1 MEATPLVVVLLG
13 LLVVSVAIVVALLF
27 GRAGK
32 PPSTPPWVD
41 QLERSVRD
49 DSRAAAREVREEL
62 SSAITRQSDSM
73 RTLLDDRLRD
83 VQQDGARQ
91 LEQIRA
97 TVDEKLQQNL
107 DRRFNDSFKTVSD
120 RLEQVHR
127 GLGEMKSLAAGVGDL
142 KKVLTNVRTR
152 GTWGEVQLGALLEQV
167 LSPGQFARNVATRG
181 TAERVEFAIKLPG
194 QAVDGDSPVWLP
206 IDAKFPADAYQRL
219 VEALETGTPEAIE
232 AASRLLENAIK
243 LNART
248 IREKYVEPP
257 ATTDFAVMYLPTEG
271 LYAEVLRRPGLA
283 EALQADYRVVVA
295 GPMTLA
301 ALLNSLQM
309 GFRTLAIQQQ
319 SGEVWKVLGEA
330 KTEFARYGQALDKVK
345 KKIEE
350 AAVAIDEAQVRT
362 RAVNRRLR
370 DVEEVGT
377 QKNLPGFDTG
387 LDTGTERGD
396 LI

>member
-1 MEATPLVVVLLG
+1 MVEAFSLLALVIVLVLIG
-13 LLVVSVAIVVALLF
+13 FGVAIGTLSN
-27 GRAGK
+27 RAGK
-32 PPSTPPWVD
+32 QPSTPPWVD

-127 GLGEMKSLAAGVGDL
+127 GLGEMQTLAAGVGDL
-142 KKVLTNVRTR
+142 KKVLSNVRTR

-271 LYAEVLRRPGLA
+271 IYAEVLRRPGLA

-370 DVEEVGT
+370 EVEEVGT
-377 QKNLPGFDTG
+377 QKNLPGFEPGPDTG
-387 LDTGTERGD
+387 DP
-396 LI
+396 I

>member
-1 MEATPLVVVLLG
+1 MIPSLTVGILLFLALLG
-13 LLVVSVAIVVALLF
+13 SVALGIWL
-27 GRAGK
+27 GRLASNTGK
-32 PPSTPPWVD
+32 SIPVWVD

-49 DSRAAAREVREEL
+49 DGRASAREVREEL

-73 RTLLDDRLRD
+73 RSLLDDRLRD
-83 VQQDGARQ
+83 VQQDSARQ
-91 LEQIRA
+91 LEHIRA
-97 TVDEKLQQNL
+97 TVDEKLQENL

-127 GLGEMKSLAAGVGDL
+127 GLGEMQTLAAGVGDL
-142 KKVLTNVRTR
+142 KKVLSNVRTR

-167 LSPGQFARNVATRG
+167 LAPEQFERNVATRG
-181 TAERVEFAIKLPG
+181 TNERVEFAIKLPG
-194 QAVDGDSPVWLP
+194 HADDGLTPVWLP

-219 VEALETGTPEAIE
+219 VEALDAGAPESIE
-232 AASRLLENAIK
+232 SASRLLETAIK
-243 LNART
+243 LNAKS

-257 ATTDFAVMYLPTEG
+257 ATTDFAIMFLPTEG
-271 LYAEVLRRPGLA
+271 LYSEVLRRPGLA
-283 EALQADYRVVVA
+283 EWLQAEQRVVVA

-309 GFRTLAIQQQ
+309 GFRTLAIQQR

-350 AAVAIDEAQVRT
+350 VAVAIDEAQVRT

-370 DVEEVGT
+370 DVEEIGT
-377 QKNLPGFDTG
+377 QKNLPLPGFDAE
-387 LDTGTERGD
+387 DV
-396 LI
+396 I

>member
-1 MEATPLVVVLLG
+1 MIPSLTVGVLL
-13 LLVVSVAIVVALLF
+13 LLAVLGSVALGIWL
-27 GRAGK
+27 GRLGNTSNTGK
-32 PPSTPPWVD
+32 STPAWVD

-73 RTLLDDRLRD
+73 RSLLDDRLRD

-97 TVDEKLQQNL
+97 TVDEKLQENL

-127 GLGEMKSLAAGVGDL
+127 GLGEMQTLAAGVGDL
-142 KKVLTNVRTR
+142 KKVLSNVRTR

-167 LSPGQFARNVATRG
+167 LAPEQFERNVATRG
-181 TAERVEFAIKLPG
+181 TNERVEFAIKLPG
-194 QAVDGDSPVWLP
+194 HAGDGLTPVWLP

-219 VEALETGTPEAIE
+219 VEALETGAPDAIE
-232 AASRLLENAIK
+232 SASRSLETAIK
-243 LNART
+243 LNAKS

-257 ATTDFAVMYLPTEG
+257 ATTDFAIMFLPTEG
-271 LYAEVLRRPGLA
+271 LYSEVLRRPGLA
-283 EALQADYRVVVA
+283 EWLQAEQRVVVA

-309 GFRTLAIQQQ
+309 GFRTLAIQQR

-370 DVEEVGT
+370 DVEEIGT
-377 QKNLPGFDTG
+377 QKNLPLPGFEPD
-387 LDTGTERGD
+387 DD
-396 LI
+396 AI

>member
-1 MEATPLVVVLLG
+1 MEATVVLLIG
-13 LLVVSVAIVVALLF
+13 LLALALGAVAGLLS

-32 PPSTPPWVD
+32 PAATPPWVD

-62 SSAITRQSDSM
+62 SAAITRQSDSM
-73 RTLLDDRLRD
+73 RSLLDDRLRD

-97 TVDEKLQQNL
+97 TVDEKLQENL

-127 GLGEMKSLAAGVGDL
+127 GLGEMQTLAAGVGDL
-142 KKVLTNVRTR
+142 KKVLSNVRTR

-167 LSPGQFARNVATRG
+167 LSPEQFARNVATRG

-194 QAVDGDSPVWLP
+194 QAVDGEAPVWLP

-219 VEALETGTPEAIE
+219 VEALDTGTPETIE
-232 AASRLLENAIK
+232 AAARQLENAIK

-283 EALQADYRVVVA
+283 ESLQADFRVVVA

-309 GFRTLAIQQQ
+309 GFRTLAIQQR

-370 DVEEVGT
+370 DVEEIGT
-377 QKNLPGFDTG
+377 QKNLPLPGFESD
-387 LDTGTERGD
+387 DV
-396 LI
+396 I

>member
-1 MEATPLVVVLLG
+1 MVPSVTVGLLILVAVLLA
-13 LLVVSVAIVVALLF
+13 LAIGAML

-32 PPSTPPWVD
+32 STPAWVD
-41 QLERSVRD
+41 QLERSVRE

-73 RTLLDDRLRD
+73 RSLLDDRLRD

-97 TVDEKLQQNL
+97 TVDEKLQENL

-127 GLGEMKSLAAGVGDL
+127 GLGEMQTLAAGVGDL
-142 KKVLTNVRTR
+142 KKVLSNVRTR

-167 LSPGQFARNVATRG
+167 LSPDQYAKNVATRG
-181 TAERVEFAIKLPG
+181 TNERVEYAIKLPG
-194 QAVDGDSPVWLP
+194 LADDGLTPVWLP
-206 IDAKFPADAYQRL
+206 VDAKFPADAYQRL
-219 VEALETGTPEAIE
+219 VEALEGSVPETVE
-232 AASRLLENAIK
+232 AAARQLELAIK
-243 LNART
+243 VQAKS

-257 ATTDFAVMYLPTEG
+257 ATTDFAIMFLPTEG
-271 LYAEVLRRPGLA
+271 LYSEVLRRPGLA
-283 EALQADYRVVVA
+283 ESLQADHRVVVA

-309 GFRTLAIQQQ
+309 GFRTLAIQQR

-330 KTEFARYGQALDKVK
+330 KTEFTRYGQALDKVK

-362 RAVNRRLR
+362 RAVNRKLR

-377 QKNLPGFDTG
+377 QKNLPLPGLFDT
-387 LDTGTERGD
+387 TED
-396 LI
+396 DASI

>member
-1 MEATPLVVVLLG
+1 MIPSLTVGVLL
-13 LLVVSVAIVVALLF
+13 LLAVLGSVALGIWL
-27 GRAGK
+27 GRLGNTSNTGK
-32 PPSTPPWVD
+32 STPAWVD

-73 RTLLDDRLRD
+73 RSLLDDRLRD

-97 TVDEKLQQNL
+97 TVDEKLQENL

-127 GLGEMKSLAAGVGDL
+127 GLGEMQTLAAGVGDL
-142 KKVLTNVRTR
+142 KKVLSNVRTR

-167 LSPGQFARNVATRG
+167 LAPEQFERNVATRG
-181 TAERVEFAIKLPG
+181 TNERVEFAIKLPG
-194 QAVDGDSPVWLP
+194 HAGDGLTPVWLP

-219 VEALETGTPEAIE
+219 VEALETGAPDAIE
-232 AASRLLENAIK
+232 SASRSLETAIK
-243 LNART
+243 LNAKS

-257 ATTDFAVMYLPTEG
+257 ATTDFAIMFLPTEG
-271 LYAEVLRRPGLA
+271 LYSEVLRRPGLA
-283 EALQADYRVVVA
+283 EWLQSEQRVVVA

-309 GFRTLAIQQQ
+309 GFRTLAIQQR

-370 DVEEVGT
+370 DVEEIGT
-377 QKNLPGFDTG
+377 QKNLPLPGFEPD
-387 LDTGTERGD
+387 DD
-396 LI
+396 AI

>member
-1 MEATPLVVVLLG
+1 MDPLFLIGVLIATGLG
-13 LLVVSVAIVVALLF
+13 VIL
-27 GRAGK
+27 GRLGK
-32 PPSTPPWVD
+32 GTPAWVD
-41 QLERSVRD
+41 QLERSVRE

-62 SSAITRQSDSM
+62 SSAITRQSDSL
-73 RTLLDDRLRD
+73 RSLLDDRLRD
-83 VQQDGARQ
+83 VQQDSARQ
-91 LEQIRA
+91 LEHIRS

-127 GLGEMKSLAAGVGDL
+127 GLGEMQTLATGVGDL
-142 KKVLTNVRTR
+142 KKVLSNVRTR

-167 LSPGQFARNVATRG
+167 LAPEQFARNVATRG
-181 TAERVEFAIKLPG
+181 TNERVEFAIVLPG
-194 QAVDGDSPVWLP
+194 QADDGLTPVWLP

-219 VEALETGTPEAIE
+219 VEALEGGVPEAVELAARQLE
-232 AASRLLENAIK
+232 AAVKVQAKS
-243 LNART
+243 
-248 IREKYVEPP
+248 IRDKYVEPP
-257 ATTDFAVMYLPTEG
+257 ATTDFAILYLPTEG

-283 EALQADYRVVVA
+283 EVLQADYRVVVA

-309 GFRTLAIQQQ
+309 GFRTLAISQR

-370 DVEEVGT
+370 DVEEIGT
-377 QKNLPGFDTG
+377 QKNLPLPGFDFEEST
-387 LDTGTERGD
+387 
-396 LI
+396 

>member
-1 MEATPLVVVLLG
+1 MIPSLTVGILLFLALLG
-13 LLVVSVAIVVALLF
+13 SVALGIWL
-27 GRAGK
+27 GRLVSNTGK
-32 PPSTPPWVD
+32 SIPVWVD

-49 DSRAAAREVREEL
+49 DGRASAREVREEL

-73 RTLLDDRLRD
+73 RSLLDDRLRD
-83 VQQDGARQ
+83 VQQDSARQ
-91 LEQIRA
+91 LEHIRA
-97 TVDEKLQQNL
+97 TVDEKLQENL

-127 GLGEMKSLAAGVGDL
+127 GLGEMQTLAAGVGDL
-142 KKVLTNVRTR
+142 KKVLSNVRTR

-167 LSPGQFARNVATRG
+167 LAPEQFERNVATRG
-181 TAERVEFAIKLPG
+181 TNERVEFAIKLPG
-194 QAVDGDSPVWLP
+194 HADDGLTPVWLP

-219 VEALETGTPEAIE
+219 VEALDAGAPESIE
-232 AASRLLENAIK
+232 SASRLLETAIK
-243 LNART
+243 LNAKS

-257 ATTDFAVMYLPTEG
+257 ATTDFAIMFLPTEG
-271 LYAEVLRRPGLA
+271 LYSEVLRRPGLA
-283 EALQADYRVVVA
+283 EWLQAEQRVVVA

-309 GFRTLAIQQQ
+309 GFRTLAIQQR

-350 AAVAIDEAQVRT
+350 VAVAIDEAQVRT

-370 DVEEVGT
+370 DVEEIGT
-377 QKNLPGFDTG
+377 QKNLPLPGFDSE
-387 LDTGTERGD
+387 DV
-396 LI
+396 I

>member
-1 MEATPLVVVLLG
+1 MIPSLTVGVLLLLVV
-13 LLVVSVAIVVALLF
+13 VVSVALGIWL
-27 GRAGK
+27 GRIGK
-32 PPSTPPWVD
+32 STPAWVD

-49 DSRAAAREVREEL
+49 DGRAAAREVREEL

-73 RTLLDDRLRD
+73 RSLLDDRLRD
-83 VQQDGARQ
+83 VQQDSARQ
-91 LEQIRA
+91 LEHIRS
-97 TVDEKLQQNL
+97 TVDEKLQENL

-127 GLGEMKSLAAGVGDL
+127 GLGEMQTLAAGVGDL
-142 KKVLTNVRTR
+142 KKVLSNVRTR

-167 LSPGQFARNVATRG
+167 LAPEQFERNVATRG
-181 TAERVEFAIKLPG
+181 TSERVEFAIKLPG
-194 QAVDGDSPVWLP
+194 AAEDGLTPVWLP

-219 VEALETGTPEAIE
+219 VEALDAGVPESIE
-232 AASRLLENAIK
+232 SASRLLETAIK
-243 LNART
+243 LNAKS

-257 ATTDFAVMYLPTEG
+257 ATTDFAIMFLPTEG
-271 LYAEVLRRPGLA
+271 LYSEVLRRPGLA
-283 EALQADYRVVVA
+283 EWLQAEQRVVVA

-309 GFRTLAIQQQ
+309 GFRTLAIQQR

-350 AAVAIDEAQVRT
+350 VAVAIDEAQVRT

-370 DVEEVGT
+370 DVEEIGT
-377 QKNLPGFDTG
+377 QKNLPLPGFDS
-387 LDTGTERGD
+387 DEV
-396 LI
+396 I

>member
-1 MEATPLVVVLLG
+1 MIPSLTVGVLL
-13 LLVVSVAIVVALLF
+13 LLAVLGSVALGIWL
-27 GRAGK
+27 GRLGNTSNTGK
-32 PPSTPPWVD
+32 STPAWVD

-73 RTLLDDRLRD
+73 RSLLDDRLRD

-97 TVDEKLQQNL
+97 TVDEKLQENL

-127 GLGEMKSLAAGVGDL
+127 GLGEMQTLAAGVGDL
-142 KKVLTNVRTR
+142 KKVLSNVRTR

-167 LSPGQFARNVATRG
+167 LAPEQFERNVATRG
-181 TAERVEFAIKLPG
+181 TNERVEFAIKLPG
-194 QAVDGDSPVWLP
+194 HSGDGLTPVWLP

-219 VEALETGTPEAIE
+219 VEALETGAPDAIE
-232 AASRLLENAIK
+232 SASRSLETAIK
-243 LNART
+243 LNAKS

-257 ATTDFAVMYLPTEG
+257 ATTDFAIMFLPTEG
-271 LYAEVLRRPGLA
+271 LYSEVLRRPGLA
-283 EALQADYRVVVA
+283 EWLQSEQRVVVA

-309 GFRTLAIQQQ
+309 GFRTLAIQQR

-370 DVEEVGT
+370 DVEEIGT
-377 QKNLPGFDTG
+377 QKNLPLPGFEPD
-387 LDTGTERGD
+387 DD
-396 LI
+396 AI

>member
-1 MEATPLVVVLLG
+1 MDATLLIAVLLAVGLG
-13 LLVVSVAIVVALLF
+13 LLLGRF
-27 GRAGK
+27 GKGA
-32 PPSTPPWVD
+32 PATPAWVE
-41 QLERSVRD
+41 QLERSVRE

-62 SSAITRQSDSM
+62 SLAILRQGDSM
-73 RTLLDDRLRD
+73 RGLLDDRLRD

-97 TVDEKLQQNL
+97 TVDEKLQENL
-107 DRRFNDSFKTVSD
+107 DRRFTESFKSVSE

-127 GLGEMKSLAAGVGDL
+127 GLGEMQTLAAGVGDL
-142 KKVLTNVRTR
+142 KKVLSNVRTR
-152 GTWGEVQLGALLEQV
+152 GTWGEVQLGSLLEQV
-167 LSPGQFARNVATRG
+167 LSPDQFARNVATRG
-181 TAERVEFAIKLPG
+181 TNERVEFAIRLPG
-194 QAVDGDSPVWLP
+194 NSGETPVWLP
-206 IDAKFPADAYQRL
+206 LDAKFPADAYQRL
-219 VEALETGTPEAIE
+219 LEAIE
-232 AASRLLENAIK
+232 TGVPEAVEPAAKQLENAIK
-243 LNART
+243 LQART

-257 ATTDFAVMYLPTEG
+257 LTTDFAIMFLPTEG
-271 LYAEVLRRPGLA
+271 LYSEVVRRPGLA
-283 EALQADYRVVVA
+283 EYLQTEQRIVVA

-309 GFRTLAIQQQ
+309 GFRTLAIQKR
-319 SGEVWKVLGEA
+319 SSEVWKVLGEA

-377 QKNLPGFDTG
+377 QKNLPLPGLFDVP
-387 LDTGTERGD
+387 DDE
-396 LI
+396 

>member
-1 MEATPLVVVLLG
+1 MIPSLTVGVLLF
-13 LLVVSVAIVVALLF
+13 LAVLASVALGIWL
-27 GRAGK
+27 GRMGK
-32 PPSTPPWVD
+32 STPGWVD

-49 DSRAAAREVREEL
+49 DGRAAAREVREEL

-73 RTLLDDRLRD
+73 RSLLDDRLRD
-83 VQQDGARQ
+83 VQQDSARQ
-91 LEQIRA
+91 LEHIRSS
-97 TVDEKLQQNL
+97 VDEKLQENL

-127 GLGEMKSLAAGVGDL
+127 GLGEMQTLAAGVGDL
-142 KKVLTNVRTR
+142 KKVLSNVRTR

-167 LSPGQFARNVATRG
+167 LAPEQFERNVATRG
-181 TAERVEFAIKLPG
+181 TSERVEFAIKLPG
-194 QAVDGDSPVWLP
+194 HADDGLTPVWLP

-219 VEALETGTPEAIE
+219 VEALETGAPEAIE
-232 AASRLLENAIK
+232 AASRLLETAIK
-243 LNART
+243 LNAKS

-257 ATTDFAVMYLPTEG
+257 ATTDFAIMFLPTEG
-271 LYAEVLRRPGLA
+271 LYSEVLRRPGLA
-283 EALQADYRVVVA
+283 EWLQAEQRVVVA

-309 GFRTLAIQQQ
+309 GFRTLAIQQR

-370 DVEEVGT
+370 DVEEIGT
-377 QKNLPGFDTG
+377 QKNLPLPGFDS
-387 LDTGTERGD
+387 DD
-396 LI
+396 VI

>member
-1 MEATPLVVVLLG
+1 MIPSLTAGVLL
-13 LLVVSVAIVVALLF
+13 LLAVLGSVALGIWL
-27 GRAGK
+27 GRLGK
-32 PPSTPPWVD
+32 TTPAWVD

-73 RTLLDDRLRD
+73 RSLLDDRLRD

-97 TVDEKLQQNL
+97 TVDEKLQENL

-127 GLGEMKSLAAGVGDL
+127 GLGEMQTLAAGVGDL
-142 KKVLTNVRTR
+142 KKVLSNVRTR

-167 LSPGQFARNVATRG
+167 LAPEQFERNVATRG
-181 TAERVEFAIKLPG
+181 TNERVEFAIKLPG
-194 QAVDGDSPVWLP
+194 HAGDGLTPVWLP

-219 VEALETGTPEAIE
+219 VEALETGAPDAIE
-232 AASRLLENAIK
+232 SASRSLETAIK
-243 LNART
+243 LNAKS

-257 ATTDFAVMYLPTEG
+257 ATTDFAIMFLPTEG
-271 LYAEVLRRPGLA
+271 LYSEVLRRPGLA
-283 EALQADYRVVVA
+283 EWLQAEQRVVVA

-309 GFRTLAIQQQ
+309 GFRTLAIQQR

-370 DVEEVGT
+370 DVEEIGT
-377 QKNLPGFDTG
+377 QKNLPLPGFEPD
-387 LDTGTERGD
+387 DD
-396 LI
+396 AI

>member
-1 MEATPLVVVLLG
+1 MVPSVTVGLLILVAVLL
-13 LLVVSVAIVVALLF
+13 ALTIGAML

-32 PPSTPPWVD
+32 STPAWVD
-41 QLERSVRD
+41 QLERSVRE

-73 RTLLDDRLRD
+73 RSLLDDRLRD

-97 TVDEKLQQNL
+97 TVDEKLQENL

-127 GLGEMKSLAAGVGDL
+127 GLGEMQTLAAGVGDL
-142 KKVLTNVRTR
+142 KKVLSNVRTR

-167 LSPGQFARNVATRG
+167 LSPDQYAKNVATRG
-181 TAERVEFAIKLPG
+181 TNERVEFAIKLPG
-194 QAVDGDSPVWLP
+194 LADDGLTPVWLP
-206 IDAKFPADAYQRL
+206 VDAKFPADAYQRL
-219 VEALETGTPEAIE
+219 VEALEGSVPETVE
-232 AASRLLENAIK
+232 AAARQLELAIK
-243 LNART
+243 VQAKS

-257 ATTDFAVMYLPTEG
+257 ATTDFAIMFLPTEG
-271 LYAEVLRRPGLA
+271 LYSEVLRRPGLA
-283 EALQADYRVVVA
+283 ESLQADHRVVVA

-309 GFRTLAIQQQ
+309 GFRTLAIQQR

-330 KTEFARYGQALDKVK
+330 KTEFTRYGQALDKVK

-362 RAVNRRLR
+362 RAVNRKLR

-377 QKNLPGFDTG
+377 QKNLPLPGLFDT
-387 LDTGTERGD
+387 TED
-396 LI
+396 DASI

>member
-1 MEATPLVVVLLG
+1 MIPSLTVGVLL
-13 LLVVSVAIVVALLF
+13 LLAVVVSVALGIWL
-27 GRAGK
+27 GRIGK
-32 PPSTPPWVD
+32 STPAWVD

-49 DSRAAAREVREEL
+49 DGRAAAREVREEL

-73 RTLLDDRLRD
+73 RSLLDDRLRD
-83 VQQDGARQ
+83 VQQDSARQ
-91 LEQIRA
+91 LEHIRS
-97 TVDEKLQQNL
+97 TVDEKLQENL

-127 GLGEMKSLAAGVGDL
+127 GLGEMQTLAAGVGDL
-142 KKVLTNVRTR
+142 KKVLSNVRTR

-167 LSPGQFARNVATRG
+167 LAPEQFERNVATRG
-181 TAERVEFAIKLPG
+181 TSERVEFAIKLPG
-194 QAVDGDSPVWLP
+194 AAEDGLTPVWLP

-219 VEALETGTPEAIE
+219 VEALDAGVPESIE
-232 AASRLLENAIK
+232 SASRLLETAIK
-243 LNART
+243 LNAKS

-257 ATTDFAVMYLPTEG
+257 ATTDFAIMFLPTEG
-271 LYAEVLRRPGLA
+271 LYSEVLRRPGLA
-283 EALQADYRVVVA
+283 EWLQAEQRVVVA

-309 GFRTLAIQQQ
+309 GFRTLAIQQR

-370 DVEEVGT
+370 DVEEIGT
-377 QKNLPGFDTG
+377 QKNLPLPGFDT
-387 LDTGTERGD
+387 DD
-396 LI
+396 VI

>member
-1 MEATPLVVVLLG
+1 MDPLSLIGVLFALVLAIGLGVILGRLGKGTPV
-13 LLVVSVAIVVALLF
+13 
-27 GRAGK
+27 
-32 PPSTPPWVD
+32 WVD

-73 RTLLDDRLRD
+73 RSLLDDRLRD
-83 VQQDGARQ
+83 VQQDSARQ
-91 LEQIRA
+91 LEHIRS
-97 TVDEKLQQNL
+97 TVDEKLQENL

-127 GLGEMKSLAAGVGDL
+127 GLGEMQTLATGVGDL
-142 KKVLTNVRTR
+142 KKVLSNVRTR

-167 LSPGQFARNVATRG
+167 LSPEQFARNVATRG
-181 TAERVEFAIKLPG
+181 TNERVEFAIKLPG
-194 QAVDGDSPVWLP
+194 QAEDSLTPVWLP
-206 IDAKFPADAYQRL
+206 VDAKFPADAYQRF
-219 VEALETGTPEAIE
+219 VEALEGSIPEAVE
-232 AASRLLENAIK
+232 AAARQLELAIK
-243 LNART
+243 VQAKS

-257 ATTDFAVMYLPTEG
+257 ATTDFAIMFLPTEG
-271 LYAEVLRRPGLA
+271 LYSEVLRRPGLA
-283 EALQADYRVVVA
+283 EALQAEYRVVVA

-309 GFRTLAIQQQ
+309 GFRTLAISQR

-362 RAVNRRLR
+362 RAVNRRMR
-370 DVEEVGT
+370 DVEEIGT
-377 QKNLPGFDTG
+377 QKNLPLPGFDFEDPT
-387 LDTGTERGD
+387 
-396 LI
+396 

>member
-1 MEATPLVVVLLG
+1 MEATVVLLIG
-13 LLVVSVAIVVALLF
+13 LLALALGAVAGLLS

-32 PPSTPPWVD
+32 PSATPPWVD

-62 SSAITRQSDSM
+62 SAAITRQSDSM
-73 RTLLDDRLRD
+73 RSLLDDRLRD

-97 TVDEKLQQNL
+97 TVDEKLQENL

-127 GLGEMKSLAAGVGDL
+127 GLGEMQTLAAGVGDL
-142 KKVLTNVRTR
+142 KKVLSNVRTR

-167 LSPGQFARNVATRG
+167 LSPEQFARNVATRG

-194 QAVDGDSPVWLP
+194 QAVDGEAPVWLP

-219 VEALETGTPEAIE
+219 VEALDTGTPETIE
-232 AASRLLENAIK
+232 AAARQLENAIK

-283 EALQADYRVVVA
+283 ESLQADFRVVVA

-309 GFRTLAIQQQ
+309 GFRTLAIQQR

-370 DVEEVGT
+370 DVEEIGT
-377 QKNLPGFDTG
+377 QKNLPLPGFESD
-387 LDTGTERGD
+387 DV
-396 LI
+396 I

>member
-1 MEATPLVVVLLG
+1 MEATVVLLIG
-13 LLVVSVAIVVALLF
+13 LLALALGAVAGLLF

-32 PPSTPPWVD
+32 PPSSTPPWVD

-62 SSAITRQSDSM
+62 SAAITRQSDSM
-73 RTLLDDRLRD
+73 RSLLDDRLRD

-97 TVDEKLQQNL
+97 TVDEKLQENL

-127 GLGEMKSLAAGVGDL
+127 GLGEMQTLATGVGDL
-142 KKVLTNVRTR
+142 KKVLSNVRMR

-167 LSPGQFARNVATRG
+167 LSPEQFARNVATRG
-181 TAERVEFAIKLPG
+181 TSERVEFAIKLPG
-194 QAVDGDSPVWLP
+194 QAVDGEAPVWLP

-219 VEALETGTPEAIE
+219 VEALDNGTPEAIE
-232 AASRLLENAIK
+232 AAARLLENAIK

-283 EALQADYRVVVA
+283 ESLQADFRVVVA

-309 GFRTLAIQQQ
+309 GFRTLAIQQR

-370 DVEEVGT
+370 DVEEIGT
-377 QKNLPGFDTG
+377 QKNLPLPGFESD
-387 LDTGTERGD
+387 DV
-396 LI
+396 I

>member
-1 MEATPLVVVLLG
+1 MEATLLIGLLIVLL
-13 LLVVSVAIVVALLF
+13 LVAAMVLLF
-27 GRAGK
+27 NRAGK
-32 PPSTPPWVD
+32 APPGPPEWVE
-41 QLERSVRD
+41 QLARSVRD
-49 DSRAAAREVREEL
+49 DSRTAAREVREEL
-62 SSAITRQSDSM
+62 SAAITRQSDSM
-73 RTLLDDRLRD
+73 RSLLDDRLRD

-97 TVDEKLQQNL
+97 TVDEKLQENL

-127 GLGEMKSLAAGVGDL
+127 GLGEMQTLATGVGDL
-142 KKVLTNVRTR
+142 KKVLSNVRMR

-167 LSPGQFARNVATRG
+167 LAPGQFARNVATRG
-181 TAERVEFAIKLPG
+181 TSERVEFAIKLPG
-194 QAVDGDSPVWLP
+194 QAVDGEAPVWLP

-219 VEALETGTPEAIE
+219 VEALDTGTAETIE
-232 AASRLLENAIK
+232 AAARLLENAIK

-283 EALQADYRVVVA
+283 ESLQADYRIVVA

-309 GFRTLAIQQQ
+309 GFRTLAIQQR

-370 DVEEVGT
+370 DVEEIGT
-377 QKNLPGFDTG
+377 QKNLPLPGFED
-387 LDTGTERGD
+387 DV
-396 LI
+396 I

>member
-1 MEATPLVVVLLG
+1 MVPSLTVGVLLLIAM
-13 LLVVSVAIVVALLF
+13 LLAVAIGVLL

-32 PPSTPPWVD
+32 SPASQDIPVWVE
-41 QLERSVRD
+41 QLERSVRE
-49 DSRAAAREVREEL
+49 DSRAAARDVREEL
-62 SSAITRQSDSM
+62 SAAITRQSDSM
-73 RTLLDDRLRD
+73 RGLLDDRLRD

-97 TVDEKLQQNL
+97 TVDEKLQENL

-127 GLGEMKSLAAGVGDL
+127 GLGEMQSLAIGVGDL
-142 KKVLTNVRTR
+142 KKVLSNVRTR
-152 GTWGEVQLGALLEQV
+152 GTWGEVQLGSLLEQV
-167 LSPGQFARNVATRG
+167 LSPEQFARNVATRG
-181 TAERVEFAIKLPG
+181 TNERVEFAIKLPG
-194 QAVDGDSPVWLP
+194 MSDDGVTPVWLP

-219 VEALETGTPEAIE
+219 VEAWEGSSPEAVEI
-232 AASRLLENAIK
+232 AARQLEIAIK
-243 LNART
+243 VQAKS

-257 ATTDFAVMYLPTEG
+257 STTDFAIMFLPTEG
-271 LYAEVLRRPGLA
+271 LYSEVLRRPGLA
-283 EALQADYRVVVA
+283 ESLQQDHRVVVA

-309 GFRTLAIQQQ
+309 GFRTLAISQR

-330 KTEFARYGQALDKVK
+330 KTEFTRYGQALDKVK

-377 QKNLPGFDTG
+377 QKNLPIPGLFDT
-387 LDTGTERGD
+387 DD
-396 LI
+396 

>member
-1 MEATPLVVVLLG
+1 MIPSLTVGVLL
-13 LLVVSVAIVVALLF
+13 LLAVLGSVALGIWL
-27 GRAGK
+27 GRLGK
-32 PPSTPPWVD
+32 STPAWVD

-73 RTLLDDRLRD
+73 RSLLDDRLRD

-97 TVDEKLQQNL
+97 TVDEKLQENL

-127 GLGEMKSLAAGVGDL
+127 GLGEMQTLAAGVGDL
-142 KKVLTNVRTR
+142 KKVLSNVRTR

-167 LSPGQFARNVATRG
+167 LAPEQFERNVATRG
-181 TAERVEFAIKLPG
+181 TNERVEFAIKLPG
-194 QAVDGDSPVWLP
+194 HSGDGLTPVWLP

-219 VEALETGTPEAIE
+219 VEALETGAPDAIE
-232 AASRLLENAIK
+232 SASRSLETAIK
-243 LNART
+243 LNAKS

-257 ATTDFAVMYLPTEG
+257 ATTDFAIMFLPTEG
-271 LYAEVLRRPGLA
+271 LYSEVLRRPGLA
-283 EALQADYRVVVA
+283 EWLQSEQRVVVA

-309 GFRTLAIQQQ
+309 GFRTLAIQQR

-370 DVEEVGT
+370 DVEEIGT
-377 QKNLPGFDTG
+377 QKNLPLPGFEPD
-387 LDTGTERGD
+387 DD
-396 LI
+396 AI

>member
-1 MEATPLVVVLLG
+1 MEIITVAAGILLVLLLAALLG
-13 LLVVSVAIVVALLF
+13 LWL
-27 GRAGK
+27 GRAGNPK
-32 PPSTPPWVD
+32 ATPDWVEA
-41 QLERSVRD
+41 LSRSLRD
-49 DSRAAAREVREEL
+49 ESRTAAREVREEL
-62 SSAITRQSDSM
+62 SAAISRQSDSM
-73 RTLLDDRLRD
+73 RGLLDDRLRD

-97 TVDEKLQQNL
+97 TVDEKLQENL

-127 GLGEMKSLAAGVGDL
+127 GLGEMQSLATGVGDL
-142 KKVLTNVRTR
+142 KKVLSNVRTR

-167 LSPGQFARNVATRG
+167 LAPEQYARNVATRG

-194 QAVDGDSPVWLP
+194 QAVDGNAPVWLP

-219 VEALETGTPEAIE
+219 VEALDGGAAETIE
-232 AASRLLENAIK
+232 AAGRQLEMAIK

-257 ATTDFAVMYLPTEG
+257 ATTDFAIMFLPTEG

-283 EALQADYRVVVA
+283 EQLQTEQRIVVA

-309 GFRTLAIQQQ
+309 GFRTLAIQQR

-370 DVEEVGT
+370 DVEEIGT
-377 QKNLPGFDTG
+377 QKSLPGFDADELT
-387 LDTGTERGD
+387 
-396 LI
+396 

>member
-1 MEATPLVVVLLG
+1 MIPSLTVGVLLF
-13 LLVVSVAIVVALLF
+13 LAVLASVALGIWL
-27 GRAGK
+27 GRMGK
-32 PPSTPPWVD
+32 STPGWVD

-49 DSRAAAREVREEL
+49 DGRAAAREVREEL

-73 RTLLDDRLRD
+73 RSLLDDRLRD
-83 VQQDGARQ
+83 VQQDSARQ
-91 LEQIRA
+91 LEHIRSS
-97 TVDEKLQQNL
+97 VDEKLQENL

-127 GLGEMKSLAAGVGDL
+127 GLGEMQTLAAGVGDL
-142 KKVLTNVRTR
+142 KKVLSNVRTR

-167 LSPGQFARNVATRG
+167 LAPEQFERNVATRG
-181 TAERVEFAIKLPG
+181 TSERVEFAIKLPG
-194 QAVDGDSPVWLP
+194 QADDGLTPVWLP

-219 VEALETGTPEAIE
+219 VEALETGAAEAIE
-232 AASRLLENAIK
+232 AASRLLETAIK
-243 LNART
+243 LNAKS

-257 ATTDFAVMYLPTEG
+257 ATTDFAIMFLPTEG
-271 LYAEVLRRPGLA
+271 LYSEVLRRPGLA
-283 EALQADYRVVVA
+283 EWLQAEQRVVVA

-309 GFRTLAIQQQ
+309 GFRTLAIQQR

-370 DVEEVGT
+370 DVEEIGT
-377 QKNLPGFDTG
+377 QKNLPLPGFDS
-387 LDTGTERGD
+387 DD
-396 LI
+396 VI

>member
-1 MEATPLVVVLLG
+1 MDATLLIAVLLAVGLGLLLGRLGKGTPATPL
-13 LLVVSVAIVVALLF
+13 
-27 GRAGK
+27 
-32 PPSTPPWVD
+32 WVE
-41 QLERSVRD
+41 QLERSVRE

-62 SSAITRQSDSM
+62 SLAILRQSDSM
-73 RTLLDDRLRD
+73 RGLLDDRLRD

-97 TVDEKLQQNL
+97 TVDEKLQENL

-127 GLGEMKSLAAGVGDL
+127 GLGEMQTLAAGVGDL
-142 KKVLTNVRTR
+142 KKVLSNVRTR
-152 GTWGEVQLGALLEQV
+152 GTWGEVQLGSLLDQV
-167 LSPGQFARNVATRG
+167 LTPEQFSRNVATRG
-181 TAERVEFAIKLPG
+181 TNERVEFAIKLPG
-194 QAVDGDSPVWLP
+194 DSGEIPVWLP
-206 IDAKFPADAYQRL
+206 IDSKFPADAYQRL
-219 VEALETGTPEAIE
+219 LEAVETGLPEAVE
-232 AASRLLENAIK
+232 PAARQLENAVK
-243 LNART
+243 LQART

-257 ATTDFAVMYLPTEG
+257 LTTDFAIMFLPTEG

-283 EALQADYRVVVA
+283 EYLQTEQRIVVA

-309 GFRTLAIQQQ
+309 GFRTLAIQRR

-330 KTEFARYGQALDKVK
+330 KTEFTRYGQALDKVK

-377 QKNLPGFDTG
+377 QKNLPLPGLFDVP
-387 LDTGTERGD
+387 DD
-396 LI
+396 V

>member
-1 MEATPLVVVLLG
+1 MEATLLIGLLIVLL
-13 LLVVSVAIVVALLF
+13 LVAAMVLLF
-27 GRAGK
+27 NRAGK
-32 PPSTPPWVD
+32 SPPGPPEWVE
-41 QLERSVRD
+41 QLARSVRD
-49 DSRAAAREVREEL
+49 DSRTAAREVREEL
-62 SSAITRQSDSM
+62 SAAITRQSDSM
-73 RTLLDDRLRD
+73 RSLLDDRLRD

-97 TVDEKLQQNL
+97 TVDEKLQENL

-127 GLGEMKSLAAGVGDL
+127 GLGEMQTLATGVGDL
-142 KKVLTNVRTR
+142 KKVLSNVRMR

-167 LSPGQFARNVATRG
+167 LAPGQFARNVATRG
-181 TAERVEFAIKLPG
+181 TSERVEFAIKLPG
-194 QAVDGDSPVWLP
+194 QAVDGEAPVWLP

-219 VEALETGTPEAIE
+219 VEALDTGTPETIE
-232 AASRLLENAIK
+232 AAARLLENAIK

-283 EALQADYRVVVA
+283 ESLQADYRIVVA

-309 GFRTLAIQQQ
+309 GFRTLAIQQR

-370 DVEEVGT
+370 DVEEIGT
-377 QKNLPGFDTG
+377 QKNLPLPGFED
-387 LDTGTERGD
+387 DV
-396 LI
+396 I